1 MKEYT
6 LASSFPIQSIFR
18 KFLETPVRR
27 GIPVIP
33 RMRKE
38 SGGRRVQDRRF
49 PISTSRAPYAGV
61 YLKEIMSMQSI
72 KTKIISYIR
81 QHRKIPLQQNVA
93 TYGVCLVIAT
103 ALWFLNA
110 LNKTYV
116 TEISYPVKYTD
127 FPKGKLLVSELPE
140 EMTLEIKAHG
150 FALLRYKI
158 STAFQPIVFNVN
170 SYSNGVIEKNDLLSF
185 TVTTAEVKERI
196 NSQLNQDIE
205 LLNIKPESV
214 TFEFSRFQTKTVPV
228 IPQVTYTLKHQYILR
243 KDITVTPD
251 SLQIEGPASI
261 VDTLRAIYTKPVKY
275 TKLSKSVDKKIK
287 LQDIN
292 GLQVDIKD
300 VRLQIEVERYTEA
313 RKTVPLGV
321 KNLPDSL
328 QIRLFPSSI
337 DITFDVGLSNYDI
350 VTDTSFVFEV
360 DYDEIKNNPE
370 KLPIHVA
377 KRPHHIKDLLFTP
390 VEVEYLI
397 EKK

>member
-1 MKEYT
+1 
-6 LASSFPIQSIFR
+6 
-18 KFLETPVRR
+18 
-27 GIPVIP
+27 
-33 RMRKE
+33 MRKE
-38 SGGRRVQDRRF
+38 SGGRRVQDRWF

-251 SLQIEGPASI
+251 SLRIEGPASI

-275 TKLSKSVDKKIK
+275 TK
-287 LQDIN
+287 
-292 GLQVDIKD
+292 
-300 VRLQIEVERYTEA
+300 
-313 RKTVPLGV
+313 
-321 KNLPDSL
+321 
-328 QIRLFPSSI
+328 
-337 DITFDVGLSNYDI
+337 
-350 VTDTSFVFEV
+350 
-360 DYDEIKNNPE
+360 
-370 KLPIHVA
+370 
-377 KRPHHIKDLLFTP
+377 
-390 VEVEYLI
+390 
-397 EKK
+397 